1 MEQEKRAR
9 LEERRRVRKFLG
21 KAGRKAAKEEGWEKQ
36 MEEWRPGASGEQ
48 HGARSDKTNEYDES
62 WGHNGGD
69 WGSEL
74 KSDLLEEE
82 RHVDGAGILLQEEQG
97 MLSEG
102 SDNTQRTRDGE
113 QSLLLQLKNDPLNL
127 ALLSQRWRVLLRAGG
142 SRVQDLRDARTLYER
157 AVATAQKMAARKSK
171 AAVREEDIHLLFGT
185 LLFETVK
192 SVESV
197 AARSGDAAGDGERWR
212 DSLVAMAEKTLR
224 SGLSV
229 NPQHVPSLEA
239 LAMLKDQLGHTQ
251 VANELYVRTAEVAK
265 SAGTAM
271 SVHGLTNWGGL
282 LDMCGER
289 VKAHKCLVAALKR
302 DGTHIPALVNLAGLL
317 SRGEGT
323 ERVWRAADKLW
334 ARALTLLREQWRQA
348 ESLRDSGAARADA
361 ASLEALERELKQ
373 ATCQCLEGL
382 AWLRWK
388 RRGDIPAALRML
400 HVRFLRE
407 RECQLERETVESD
420 REQRRRAVLDRM
432 PYTITG

>member
-21 KAGRKAAKEEGWEKQ
+21 KAGRKAREEGWEKQ
-36 MEEWRPGASGEQ
+36 MEEWRPGASGE
-48 HGARSDKTNEYDES
+48 HHSARSDKRNEHDES
-62 WGHNGGD
+62 WGPDGGD

-97 MLSEG
+97 MLSEA
-102 SDNTQRTRDGE
+102 STTPRTRDGE
-113 QSLLLQLKNDPLNL
+113 QSLLLQLKKDPLNL
-127 ALLSQRWRVLLRAGG
+127 ALLSRRWRVLLRAGG
-142 SRVQDLRDARTLYER
+142 SRVHDLRDARTLYER
-157 AVATAQKMAARKSK
+157 SVATAQKMAARKRK

-197 AARSGDAAGDGERWR
+197 AARGGDAAGGGEGWR
-212 DSLVAMAEKTLR
+212 DGLVATAEKALR
-224 SGLSV
+224 AGLSV

-251 VANELYVRTAEVAK
+251 VANEMYMRAAEVAK

-282 LDMCGER
+282 LDLCGER

-302 DGTHIPALVNLAGLL
+302 DGTHVPALVNLAGLL

-348 ESLRDSGAARADA
+348 ESLRDTGAARADA
-361 ASLEALERELKQ
+361 ASLEALEGELKQ

-400 HVRFLRE
+400 HVRFLKARV
-407 RECQLERETVESD
+407 RVGERETVESD

-432 PYTITG
+432 PYMIAG